1 VSAAPT
7 VPLATDVEGQGPPLL
22 LVHGLA
28 EDRTFWDPLVAPLA
42 ASATVVRVDLRGHGD
57 SPDGPGYE
65 LDDMADDV
73 QAAFSATGLPGPP
86 LVVGHSLGGLVSL
99 VHAGRHPVRG
109 LVIVDLPLTLARM
122 QPMVQAAVAMVE
134 REGFPAV
141 MDAVFE
147 YTRGAMDDGTA
158 AALAARRRYRQEVVT
173 ATWAP
178 YLQGT
183 PESLAAL
190 ADGIAARVGVPVLAL
205 HGLDPG
211 PGYPAWLGERI
222 RTATVE
228 VWTDD
233 LGRPLGHHLHLMAPG
248 RFVARVQ
255 EFAATC
261 PGSPR

>member
-1 VSAAPT
+1 MS
-7 VPLATDVEGQGPPLL
+7 LATDVEGHGPPLL

-28 EDRTFWDPLVAPLA
+28 EDRSFWDPLVPPLA
-42 ASATVVRVDLRGHGD
+42 GSATVVRVDLRGHGD

-65 LDDMADDV
+65 LDDLADDV
-73 QAAFSATGLPGPP
+73 QAALAATGLPGPP

-99 VHAGRHPVRG
+99 VLAGRHPVRG
-109 LVIVDLPLTLARM
+109 LVTVDLPLTLARM
-122 QPMVQAAVAMVE
+122 QPLVRAAVAMVE
-134 REGFPAV
+134 REGFPAA
-141 MDAVFE
+141 MDAMFE
-147 YTRGAMDDGTA
+147 YTRGAMDDQTA

-178 YLQGT
+178 YLERT
-183 PESLAAL
+183 PESLAAQ
-190 ADGIAARVGVPVLAL
+190 ADGIAERVGVPVLAL

-222 RTATVE
+222 PTATVE

-233 LGRPLGHHLHLMAPG
+233 LGRPLGHHPHLMAPE

-261 PGSPR
+261 RGSAR